1 MKHNVL
7 KNWEIIKRYDGA
19 VVIRGEIYND
29 IKGRFSDGTTITTSR
44 VLNADF
50 IKGIVETKNSVYRLE
65 Y

>member
-7 KNWEIIKRYDGA
+7 KNWEIMRRGGGA
-19 VVIRGEIYND
+19 VVISGVIYND

-50 IKGIVETKNSVYRLE
+50 INGIVETKNSVYSLE